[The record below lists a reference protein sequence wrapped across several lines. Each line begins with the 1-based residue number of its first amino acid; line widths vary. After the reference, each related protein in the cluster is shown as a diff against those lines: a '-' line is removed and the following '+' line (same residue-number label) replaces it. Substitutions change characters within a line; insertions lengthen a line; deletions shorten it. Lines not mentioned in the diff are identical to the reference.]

1 VSRAV
6 PRPSSRDPRDGFGRR
21 AAYGTLGWSKRNA
34 LFFALA
40 GLVVYFSFASSHFL
54 SGSNIEVILLNSAI
68 LGIVAVP
75 GAMLVLAGYV
85 DLSVGSAAVLCAVVF
100 GKLFESGLPPGLCF
114 VLAILCGTLWG
125 VIQGVLVTRFG
136 LSPIVVSLG
145 GLAGLRGLA
154 LWISDAFVAQGF
166 GDGISTLG
174 NGSLIGI
181 PIPVWIFF
189 ASFGLGGYV
198 WFRTPWG
205 RHFTAIGA
213 DASAA
218 HALGIDTRRLPL
230 VLYAASGT
238 AAGLGGLIL
247 MAQLDAASLSIGEG
261 LELSVLTAILLGG
274 VAFVGGRGSLF
285 GVLMGVL
292 FIGVLENGL
301 LLVNVSAYL
310 VPVAIGTAL
319 VLAAGLDV
327 LYQRLDRVPLT
338 REGPAPHAAAT
349 GIVELAEMGPPDGM
363 VARPPVDPGGAPLL
377 EVRGLGK
384 TFGAVRALH
393 DVSFDLRPGEV
404 VGLVGDNGAGKSTLV
419 TLLAG
424 VAPPD
429 AGTIHLD
436 GVAHAFATPGEAR
449 AAGIETVFQGLALIP
464 SLDIAENVFL
474 NRELFKGWPLARQLR
489 WMDKSRMRMRS
500 VESFERLNLTLPGPG
515 TKVAGLSGGQRQ
527 AIAIGRTVLWGSRIV
542 ILDEPA
548 AALGVRQTEIVL
560 QFVEQLR
567 AHGIAVVFISHNMQ
581 HVLRV
586 ADRVLVMRLGEKVFD
601 GRRADVT
608 GEDLVAL
615 MTGARLVQPAG
626 EEVPR

>member
-1 VSRAV
+1 VTVSRAV
-6 PRPSSRDPRDGFGRR
+6 AG
-21 AAYGTLGWSKRNA
+21 AVGWSKRNA
-34 LFFALA
+34 LFYALA
-40 GLVVYFSFASSHFL
+40 ALVVYFSFASSNFL
-54 SGSNIEVILLNSAI
+54 STSNLEVILLNVAI

-100 GKLFESGLPPGLCF
+100 GKLFEAGLAPGFCF
-114 VLAILCGTLWG
+114 VLALLTGTLWG
-125 VIQGVLVTRFG
+125 LIQGYLVAYLG

-154 LWISDAFVAQGF
+154 LWISDAFVTQGF
-166 GDGISTLG
+166 GDAISTLG
-174 NGSLIGI
+174 NGSLLGL
-181 PIPVWIFF
+181 PVPVWIFF
-189 ASFGLGGYV
+189 ASFALGGYV

-230 VLYAASGT
+230 ALYAASGT
-238 AAGLGGLIL
+238 AAALGGLIL

-310 VPVAIGTAL
+310 VNVAIGTAL

-327 LYQRLDRVPLT
+327 IYRRLDRLPIGG
-338 REGPAPHAAAT
+338 EAPAPQAAAS
-349 GIVELAEMGPPDGM
+349 GEVDLGDLAPPDGA
-363 VARPPVDPGGAPLL
+363 VRREPGPPGGPPLL
-377 EVRGLGK
+377 EVEGLTK
-384 TFGAVRALH
+384 TFGPVRALH
-393 DVSFDLRPGEV
+393 DVAFRLEPGEV
-404 VGLVGDNGAGKSTLV
+404 LGLVGDNGAGKSTLV
-419 TLLAG
+419 SLLAG
-424 VAPPD
+424 VESPD
-429 AGTIHLD
+429 AGDIRLD
-436 GVAHAFATPGEAR
+436 GTSHAFASPGEAR

-474 NRELFKGWPLARQLR
+474 NRELYRSWPLAHALR
-489 WMDKSRMRMRS
+489 WMDIPRMRS
-500 VESFERLNLTLPGPG
+500 RSVDSFRRLNLGLPGPA

-560 QFVEQLR
+560 QFTEQLKQ
-567 AHGIAVVFISHNMQ
+567 HGIAVVFISHNMQ

-601 GRRADVT
+601 GPRPDVT

-615 MTGARLVQPAG
+615 MTGARPGSVAG
-626 EEVPR
+626 APR

>member
-1 VSRAV
+1 VTVAGAAGAV
-6 PRPSSRDPRDGFGRR
+6 VN
-21 AAYGTLGWSKRNA
+21 WSKRNA
-34 LFFALA
+34 LFYALA
-40 GLVVYFSFASSHFL
+40 ALVVYFSFASSNFL
-54 SGSNIEVILLNSAI
+54 AGSNVEVILLNVAI

-75 GAMLVLAGYV
+75 GAMLVLAGFV
-85 DLSVGSAAVLCAVVF
+85 DLSVGSTAVLCAVVF
-100 GKLFESGLPPGLCF
+100 GKLFEAGLAPALCF
-114 VLAILCGTLWG
+114 VLALLCGTLWG
-125 VIQGVLVTRFG
+125 LIQGGLVAYLG

-154 LWISDAFVAQGF
+154 LWISDAFVTQGF
-166 GDGISTLG
+166 GEGISTLG
-174 NGSLIGI
+174 NGSLLGL
-181 PIPVWIFF
+181 PVPVWIFF
-189 ASFGLGGYV
+189 GSFAIGGYV

-218 HALGIDTRRLPL
+218 HALGIGTRRLPL
-230 VLYAASGT
+230 ALYAASGT
-238 AAGLGGLIL
+238 AAALGGLIL

-285 GVLMGVL
+285 GVLVGVL

-310 VPVAIGTAL
+310 VNVVIGTAL
-319 VLAAGLDV
+319 ALAAGLDV
-327 LYQRLDRVPLT
+327 LYQRLDRLPIGV
-338 REGPAPHAAAT
+338 EAAAPQAAAT
-349 GIVELAEMGPPDGM
+349 GLVELADLGPPGGGPP
-363 VARPPVDPGGAPLL
+363 RPAADPDAPPLL
-377 EVRGLGK
+377 EVDGLGK
-384 TFGAVRALH
+384 TYGPVRALH
-393 DVSFDLRPGEV
+393 DVSLRLNPGEV
-404 VGLVGDNGAGKSTLV
+404 LGLVGDNGAGKSTLV

-424 VAPPD
+424 VSSPD
-429 AGTIHLD
+429 AGEIRLD
-436 GVAHAFATPGEAR
+436 GASQVFASPAEAR
-449 AAGIETVFQGLALIP
+449 SAGIETVFQGLALIP

-474 NRELFKGWPLARQLR
+474 NRELFRGWPLARRLR
-489 WMDKSRMRMRS
+489 WIDVPSMRS
-500 VESFERLNLTLPGPG
+500 RSMESFKRLSLVLPGPA

-560 QFVEQLR
+560 QFIEQLKQ
-567 AHGIAVVFISHNMQ
+567 HGIAVVFISHNMQ

-586 ADRVLVMRLGEKVFD
+586 ADRIAVMRLGEKVFD
-601 GRRADVT
+601 GPRADVT

-615 MTGARLVQPAG
+615 MTGARLSTPGVGA
-626 EEVPR
+626 VPR